1 MQSTVKDH
9 LRQEIEAPL
18 PERAPFG
25 IMKRHVSRL
34 GILVIYA
41 ILIALAIVMIAPY
54 IWALSNSIKTVPDFY
69 QHPYDLL
76 PRSPTLTTYV
86 NAFTRGQIA
95 VYMRNSILYT
105 ATVLVAQML
114 FNSLAAY
121 AFARVAF
128 PGRDLLFLALL
139 ATLMLPGSVTL
150 IPTFLFVHYLGLTNT
165 FAGVVLPSFAGAFGI
180 FLLRQFFL
188 NIPREMEDAALIDGA
203 SLLRI
208 YWSIILPLSK
218 PVLITLG
225 VFTFL
230 SEWNNF
236 VWPLIV
242 LSDSKKY
249 PITVGI
255 SLFRDMNSTDWPMV
269 FAASTLVSF
278 PVIVLFF
285 FAPKYVIGGISLSG
299 LKG

>member
-1 MQSTVKDH
+1 VRVV
-9 LRQEIEAPL
+9 LL
-18 PERAPFG
+18 F
-25 IMKRHVSRL
+25 
-34 GILVIYA
+34 IYA
-41 ILIALAIVMIAPY
+41 VLFLLAVVMIAPY
-54 IWALSNSIKTVPDFY
+54 VWALSNSIKTVPDFY
-69 QHPYDLL
+69 QHPYDLV
-76 PRSPTLTTYV
+76 PRPPTMTTYV
-86 NAFTRGQIA
+86 NAFTKGQIA
-95 VYMRNSILYT
+95 LYMRNSILYT
-105 ATVLVAQML
+105 VAVLAAQML

-128 PGRDLLFLALL
+128 PGREALFLGLL

-150 IPTFLFVHYLGLTNT
+150 IPSFLFVHYLGLTNT
-165 FAGVVLPSFAGAFGI
+165 YAGVVVPSFAGAFGI

-203 SLLRI
+203 GLFTI
-208 YWSIILPLSK
+208 YWRIILPLSK

-230 SEWNNF
+230 SEWNSF

-255 SLFRDMNSTDWPMV
+255 SLFQDMNSTDWPMV

-285 FAPKYVIGGISLSG
+285 FAQKYVIGGISLSG

>member
-1 MQSTVKDH
+1 V
-9 LRQEIEAPL
+9 
-18 PERAPFG
+18 
-25 IMKRHVSRL
+25 
-34 GILVIYA
+34 
-41 ILIALAIVMIAPY
+41 
-54 IWALSNSIKTVPDFY
+54 
-69 QHPYDLL
+69 
-76 PRSPTLTTYV
+76 
-86 NAFTRGQIA
+86 
-95 VYMRNSILYT
+95 
-105 ATVLVAQML
+105 
-114 FNSLAAY
+114 
-121 AFARVAF
+121 
-128 PGRDLLFLALL
+128 
-139 ATLMLPGSVTL
+139 
-150 IPTFLFVHYLGLTNT
+150 
-165 FAGVVLPSFAGAFGI
+165 PSFAGAFGI

-203 SLLRI
+203 GLFTI
-208 YWSIILPLSK
+208 YWRIILPLSK

-230 SEWNNF
+230 SEWNSF

-255 SLFRDMNSTDWPMV
+255 SLFQDMNSTDWPMV

-285 FAPKYVIGGISLSG
+285 FAQKYVIGGISLSG